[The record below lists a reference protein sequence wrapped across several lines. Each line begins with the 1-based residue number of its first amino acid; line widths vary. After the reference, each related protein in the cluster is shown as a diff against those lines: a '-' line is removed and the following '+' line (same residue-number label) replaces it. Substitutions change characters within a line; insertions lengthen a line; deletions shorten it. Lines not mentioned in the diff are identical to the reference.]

1 MNKAK
6 RGLSLWFA
14 LCAGF
19 LMMFSVMKFA
29 GIGFEQS
36 MEGFIW
42 LFLGTYSFY
51 RAKEEYKL
59 EIKTFHE

>member
-14 LCAGF
+14 MIGGFMMMFCVMNFAGF
-19 LMMFSVMKFA
+19 
-29 GIGFEQS
+29 GFES
-36 MEGFIW
+36 EHGGFVW
-42 LFLGTYSFY
+42 LILGTYSFY
-51 RAKEEYKL
+51 RAKEEYNL